1 MAAGTVLTIVALIVV
16 VLVLLL
22 VAAMRLVPATLGVES
37 GEDTE
42 RSDDGSQSGS

>member
-1 MAAGTVLTIVALIVV
+1 MAAGTVLAIVALIVV

-37 GEDTE
+37 EENTE
-42 RSDDGSQSGS
+42 PSDDGSQSDS